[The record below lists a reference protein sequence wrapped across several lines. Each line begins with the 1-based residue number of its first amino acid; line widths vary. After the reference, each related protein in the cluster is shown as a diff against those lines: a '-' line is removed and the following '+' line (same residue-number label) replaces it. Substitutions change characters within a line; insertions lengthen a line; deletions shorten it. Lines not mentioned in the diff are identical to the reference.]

1 MPKKNA
7 SKDKAQPRK
16 ARHGIVVS
24 LEERPDGM
32 LGMVMDTV
40 EKREGAD
47 RDEWIFQKNLVSL
60 DHPADLMEN
69 LQLTRRELAEIG
81 ETMMI
86 WLLSREGRLN

>member
-1 MPKKNA
+1 MSKK
-7 SKDKAQPRK
+7 KELPRK

-32 LGMVMDTV
+32 LGMMMDTV
-40 EKREGAD
+40 KKREGSDPA
-47 RDEWIFQKNLVSL
+47 EWIFQKNFVNL

-69 LQLTRRELAEIG
+69 LQLTRKELAEIG

-86 WLLSREGRLN
+86 WLLSSEGRLN

>member
-1 MPKKNA
+1 MARKK
-7 SKDKAQPRK
+7 KEPERK
-16 ARHGIVVS
+16 AKHGIVVT

-40 EKREGAD
+40 EKRGGCEP
-47 RDEWIFQKNLVSL
+47 DEWIFQKNFVSL

-86 WLLSREGRLN
+86 WLLSRSGRLN